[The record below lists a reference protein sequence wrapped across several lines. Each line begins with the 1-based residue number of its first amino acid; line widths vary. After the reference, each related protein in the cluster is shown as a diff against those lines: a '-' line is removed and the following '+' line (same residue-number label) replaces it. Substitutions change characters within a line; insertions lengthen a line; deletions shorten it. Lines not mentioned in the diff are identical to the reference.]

1 MIYVFDTSSLVVL
14 FRYFYPDR
22 FPSLWEKFESTI
34 AHKEFISAREVINEI
49 NNYAYV
55 DRLSDWANGN
65 KELFPTPTEEELSF
79 VTDIFA
85 VDHFQNMIRRKE
97 RLQGKPVADPFVI
110 AKAKIVQGT
119 VVTQELWKDNSAKLP
134 NVCDHFNIPCI
145 DLENFMEK
153 EDWTF

>member
-1 MIYVFDTSSLVVL
+1 
-14 FRYFYPDR
+14 
-22 FPSLWEKFESTI
+22 
-34 AHKEFISAREVINEI
+34 
-49 NNYAYV
+49 
-55 DRLSDWANGN
+55 
-65 KELFPTPTEEELSF
+65 
-79 VTDIFA
+79 
-85 VDHFQNMIRRKE
+85 MIRRKE